1 MFLPP
6 RPASVYRSDSS
17 TPRPPGYKNL
27 GKLPRGGLVF
37 ALCSCCLHEP
47 EDSSLGAAPKSVLV
61 IGSVNLDLVAGV
73 PHIPRPGETVT
84 GSTLERFAGGK
95 GANQAVSVAR
105 LNHPVRMIAKVGDDE
120 NGDLLRRGLRDAGV
134 DVRGVTCSPQT
145 PSGTALIFTDPAGQN
160 SIVIIAG
167 ANGRLLPVDLAKFES
182 LINSA
187 GIILLQLE
195 VPLETVIYVAEMG
208 YRKNIPVM
216 LDPAPARELP
226 PKLLLQLA
234 WLTPNELEACAL
246 CGRPGEA
253 LAPAQLPQ
261 YAEELL
267 SRGPRHVVIKLGA
280 QGAFL
285 AARDGLR
292 RHIPAYKVRA
302 VDTTAAGD
310 AFNGALAVA
319 LLQGKS
325 PVEAA
330 SFAAAV
336 AALSVTRRGA
346 QPSMPTAQEVA
357 KFLKKAKLGNGPVP
371 AVV

>member
-1 MFLPP
+1 M
-6 RPASVYRSDSS
+6 
-17 TPRPPGYKNL
+17 
-27 GKLPRGGLVF
+27 
-37 ALCSCCLHEP
+37 
-47 EDSSLGAAPKSVLV
+47 PKSVLV

-73 PHIPRPGETVT
+73 PHLPVPGETVT
-84 GSTLERFAGGK
+84 GSSLERFSGGK

-105 LNHPVRMIAKVGDDE
+105 LDHPVCLIAKVGDDE
-120 NGDLLRRGLRDAGV
+120 SGELLRRGLREAGV
-134 DVRGVTCSPQT
+134 DVRGVTRSPQT
-145 PSGTALIFTDPAGQN
+145 PSGAALIFTAPAGQN

-167 ANGRLLPVDLAKFES
+167 ANGRLLPVDLAKFDN

-195 VPLETVIYVAEMG
+195 VPLETVIYVAEIG

-234 WLTPNELEACAL
+234 WLTPNEVEASAL
-246 CGRPGEA
+246 CGRPGGT
-253 LAPAQLPQ
+253 LAPAQVPQ
-261 YAEELL
+261 CAEELL
-267 SRGPRHVVIKLGA
+267 SRGPRHLVIKLGA
-280 QGAFL
+280 QGAYL
-285 AARDGLR
+285 ATRAGLR

-319 LLQGKS
+319 LLQGKD

-330 SFAAAV
+330 TFASAV
-336 AALSVTRRGA
+336 AALSVTRKGA
-346 QPSMPTAQEVA
+346 QPSMPAAQEVS
-357 KFLKKAKLGNGPVP
+357 KFLKRAKANEPP
-371 AVV
+371 APLRA